1 MLKLEHVAK
10 GDWLGSF
17 FAADPQFARNLRWA
31 GIDLLSM
38 AHNRNM
44 DAGVAEM
51 TASIR
56 HCRVAGIEFAG
67 TGSDLQATR

>member
-1 MLKLEHVAK
+1 MLKLEHAAN

-17 FAADPQFARNLRWA
+17 FAADPQFARDLRWV
-31 GIDLLSM
+31 GVNLLSM

-56 HCRVAGIEFAG
+56 HCRVAGIEVAG
-67 TGSDLQATR
+67 TGSDLRATR